1 MAEVEEKYP
10 TSHKYPTAI
19 NPDPVVRTTEQK
31 AKNYSAMLNGAS
43 VINTVIATHSK
54 GSDVT
59 VEDFAH
65 EMTHDQK
72 KARVNRSMGYLKVM
86 VALDD
91 WGSED
96 MTAVNAAISAG
107 EAFVG

>member
-1 MAEVEEKYP
+1 MAE
-10 TSHKYPTAI
+10 A
-19 NPDPVVRTTEQK
+19 RTDELK
-31 AKNYSAMLNGAS
+31 AQNYSAMLNGAS
-43 VINTVIATHSK
+43 VINTVIATHNK
-54 GSDVT
+54 GSDAT
-59 VEDFAH
+59 VEDFASD
-65 EMTHDQK
+65 MTHDQK
-72 KARVNRSMGYLKVM
+72 KARVNRSMGYLKHM

>member
-1 MAEVEEKYP
+1 MSEE
-10 TSHKYPTAI
+10 
-19 NPDPVVRTTEQK
+19 RTNELK
-31 AKNYSAMLNGAS
+31 AQNYAAMLDGAS
-43 VINTVIATHSK
+43 VINTVIATHNK
-54 GSDVT
+54 GSDAT
-59 VEDFAH
+59 DSDFAH
-65 EMTHDQK
+65 DMTHDEK

-96 MTAVNAAISAG
+96 MTDVNAAISAG